1 MDQCGVAS
9 LAKGS
14 PLAAECALPCPM
26 GGALRGNE
34 FMGQY
39 TEYAIRQIILYSL
52 PVVISLTVTGW
63 IERHLTKSEPPT
75 NPFHAL
81 NTYSAWALPLIAIAV
96 HQPVILALGKPVH
109 STLKATV
116 VRFSAH
122 LLLMLLGFAL
132 YTWALAHQPPT
143 GLPPLHQWWAKVLMY
158 FNLCIVM
165 VHLLPLPGLLVGEI
179 VQRYIPFSIPFPT
192 IPHLTVIVLVILSIT
207 PLLNWLI
214 GQPLI
219 YPVYEELAK
228 QASSLG
234 H

>member
-1 MDQCGVAS
+1 MEGW
-9 LAKGS
+9 L
-14 PLAAECALPCPM
+14 
-26 GGALRGNE
+26 
-34 FMGQY
+34 
-39 TEYAIRQIILYSL
+39 EYVIRQIILYSL
-52 PVVISLTVTGW
+52 PVVISLTVAGW
-63 IERHLTKSEPPT
+63 IERHLIKSEPPA

-81 NTYSAWALPLIAIAV
+81 NTYTAWVLPLIAIAV

-116 VRFSAH
+116 ARFSTH

-132 YTWALAHQPPT
+132 YTWALAKQPPA
-143 GLPPLHQWWAKVLMY
+143 GVPPLHQWWAKVLMY
-158 FNLCIVM
+158 FNLCVVM
-165 VHLLPLPGLLVGEI
+165 VHLLPLPELLMGKI
-179 VQRYIPFSIPFPT
+179 VQRYIRLPV
-192 IPHLTVIVLVILSIT
+192 IPHLTVITLVILSIT

-234 H
+234 Y

>member
-1 MDQCGVAS
+1 MEGW
-9 LAKGS
+9 L
-14 PLAAECALPCPM
+14 
-26 GGALRGNE
+26 
-34 FMGQY
+34 
-39 TEYAIRQIILYSL
+39 EYAIRQIILYSL
-52 PVVISLTVTGW
+52 PVVISLTVAGW
-63 IERHLTKSEPPT
+63 IECRLTKSEPPA

-81 NTYSAWALPLIAIAV
+81 CAYSAWALPLLAIAI

-109 STLKATV
+109 PTLKATV
-116 VRFSAH
+116 ARFSAH
-122 LLLMLLGFAL
+122 LLLMAIGFAL
-132 YTWALAHQPPT
+132 YAWALAHQPPT

-158 FNLCIVM
+158 FNLCIIM
-165 VHLLPLPGLLVGEI
+165 VHALPLPELLTGKI
-179 VQRYIPFSIPFPT
+179 VQRYVHLPA

-228 QASSLG
+228 QASAIG

>member
-1 MDQCGVAS
+1 MEGW
-9 LAKGS
+9 L
-14 PLAAECALPCPM
+14 
-26 GGALRGNE
+26 
-34 FMGQY
+34 
-39 TEYAIRQIILYSL
+39 EYVIRQIILYSL

-63 IERHLTKSEPPT
+63 TERHLTKSEPPT

-81 NTYSAWALPLIAIAV
+81 NTYSAWALPLIAIAI

-116 VRFSAH
+116 ARFSAH
-122 LLLMLLGFAL
+122 LLLMLLGFVL
-132 YTWALAHQPPT
+132 YAWALAKQPPT
-143 GLPPLHQWWAKVLMY
+143 GVPPLHQWWAKVLMY
-158 FNLCIVM
+158 FNLCVVM
-165 VHLLPLPGLLVGEI
+165 VHLLPLPELLMGEI
-179 VQRYIPFSIPFPT
+179 VRRYIPFPA
-192 IPHLTVIVLVILSIT
+192 IPHLTVIVLVILSLT

-228 QASSLG
+228 QASAIG